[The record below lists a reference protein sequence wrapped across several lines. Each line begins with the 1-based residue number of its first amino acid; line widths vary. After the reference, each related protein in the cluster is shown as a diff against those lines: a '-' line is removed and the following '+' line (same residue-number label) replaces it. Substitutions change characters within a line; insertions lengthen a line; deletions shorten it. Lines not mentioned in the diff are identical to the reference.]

1 MNPPPITIAARP
13 EATTVDFV
21 WKVRGC
27 GRAEKRWRSHEKLG
41 GSRSC
46 AGRSRRTNMSPP
58 RTFVKRVNTIYCAFL
73 LGHSQDV
80 GGCPH
85 LQSHRIFALK
95 NTCEPISSSTLS
107 RAAEAC
113 TKS

>member
-21 WKVRGC
+21 WKFRGC
-27 GRAEKRWRSHEKLG
+27 VRAEKRWRSHEKLG

-85 LQSHRIFALK
+85 AQQSPNFRSEKYLRADLVEHV
-95 NTCEPISSSTLS
+95 EP
-107 RAAEAC
+107 C
-113 TKS
+113 